1 MKRIL
6 LLFLSVLISAHVFSQ
21 NSPKAYLVSNAHFD
35 SQWNWDVQRSIREY
49 IPKTL
54 DQNLFLLG
62 TYPDYVFNFEG
73 GIKYQWMKEYYPH
86 QYELIKRYIREGRW
100 HVTGSTWDATDPN
113 IPSAE
118 SFTRNI
124 LYGQH
129 FYRREFG
136 VEGTDIFLPDCFGF
150 GWTLPTI
157 AAHSGLIG
165 FSTQKLMWRHRPFHG
180 TSKIPFEIGL
190 WQGVDGSRIMAV
202 MDAHNYT
209 TKWRYEDLSHSK
221 YLQDI
226 AQSNPLN
233 AVYHYYGTGDTG
245 GAPTI
250 ESVRALE
257 LGLQGN
263 GPVEIIS
270 ATSDRLYKDYLPY
283 SSHPELPVWNGE
295 LLMDVH
301 ATGCYTS
308 QAAMKLYNRR
318 NEQLADAAER
328 SAVAADW
335 LGAVPYP
342 REVLTEAWKRFIW
355 HQFHDDLTGT
365 SLPRAYEFSWN
376 DELISL
382 KQFGDVLTTSVG
394 AVSRGLDTDVKGL
407 PVVLYNAAGFE
418 VSDVV
423 EVTLPLEG
431 SKFTVY
437 DDKGVRVPSQVLG
450 TQQGQTRLLVEAT
463 VPAAGYAVY
472 DIRKGGQP
480 KAPAIKA
487 GAWGLENSVY
497 KLTLDANGDIS
508 SIVDKRHGRE
518 LVAAGKSIRLAFF
531 PQNESYS
538 WPAWEILKKTVDA
551 APQSITG
558 EVKVTVAEEGPL
570 RASVCVERTLGD
582 SRFRQWITLREGAQA
597 DRIDLVNDID
607 WQSSDALLKA
617 EFPLSVS
624 NPEAVYDLGVGS
636 VARGNNTATAYEVYA
651 QQWADLTDADGS
663 YGVSVLND
671 SKYGWDKPA
680 DNTLRLTLLHTPAT
694 KGGYAYQ
701 NKQDF
706 GHHTFT
712 YSIVG
717 HAGDYRAG
725 GAVRKAEVLNQPLR
739 AFVAPRHGGVLG
751 RSFSLAAST
760 MYDTQAVFT
769 VDGKEHTALVPYY
782 GGFIGQWG
790 HTGHTEPY
798 LKDAQV
804 AFVGTH
810 KHDMIRNED
819 RPYEFTYMFRI
830 GLDIPEGARQLVLP
844 DDPRIVVFAATVAED
859 PAGGIGAACDLLRV
873 QLPVKGAD
881 ASQAGRRNLLYGKPV
896 VERSGEVNASERAE
910 CATDEDVSTKWCDYS
925 DAKPKLLGVD
935 LGRETTIRGWY
946 VMHAA
951 LEALDYI
958 TKEYSLQ
965 VRRSPGEEWKTVDT
979 VYDNTALET
988 DRVLPQPVTARY
1000 VRLVVSKPDQS
1011 EGNTARIY
1019 EFEVY

>member
-1 MKRIL
+1 M
-6 LLFLSVLISAHVFSQ
+6 
-21 NSPKAYLVSNAHFD
+21 
-35 SQWNWDVQRSIREY
+35 
-49 IPKTL
+49 
-54 DQNLFLLG
+54 
-62 TYPDYVFNFEG
+62 
-73 GIKYQWMKEYYPH
+73 
-86 QYELIKRYIREGRW
+86 
-100 HVTGSTWDATDPN
+100 
-113 IPSAE
+113 
-118 SFTRNI
+118 
-124 LYGQH
+124 
-129 FYRREFG
+129 
-136 VEGTDIFLPDCFGF
+136 
-150 GWTLPTI
+150 
-157 AAHSGLIG
+157 
-165 FSTQKLMWRHRPFHG
+165 
-180 TSKIPFEIGL
+180 
-190 WQGVDGSRIMAV
+190 
-202 MDAHNYT
+202 
-209 TKWRYEDLSHSK
+209 
-221 YLQDI
+221 
-226 AQSNPLN
+226 
-233 AVYHYYGTGDTG
+233 
-245 GAPTI
+245 
-250 ESVRALE
+250 
-257 LGLQGN
+257 
-263 GPVEIIS
+263 
-270 ATSDRLYKDYLPY
+270 
-283 SSHPELPVWNGE
+283 
-295 LLMDVH
+295 
-301 ATGCYTS
+301 
-308 QAAMKLYNRR
+308 
-318 NEQLADAAER
+318 
-328 SAVAADW
+328 
-335 LGAVPYP
+335 
-342 REVLTEAWKRFIW
+342 
-355 HQFHDDLTGT
+355 
-365 SLPRAYEFSWN
+365 
-376 DELISL
+376 
-382 KQFGDVLTTSVG
+382 
-394 AVSRGLDTDVKGL
+394 
-407 PVVLYNAAGFE
+407 
-418 VSDVV
+418 
-423 EVTLPLEG
+423 
-431 SKFTVY
+431 
-437 DDKGVRVPSQVLG
+437 
-450 TQQGQTRLLVEAT
+450 
-463 VPAAGYAVY
+463 
-472 DIRKGGQP
+472 
-480 KAPAIKA
+480 
-487 GAWGLENSVY
+487 
-497 KLTLDANGDIS
+497 
-508 SIVDKRHGRE
+508 
-518 LVAAGKSIRLAFF
+518 AAGKSIRLAFF

-551 APQSITG
+551 SPQAITG
-558 EVKVTVAEEGPL
+558 EVKVSVAEEGPL

-607 WQSSDALLKA
+607 WQSSNALLKA

-751 RSFSLAAST
+751 RSFSLASSQNPNVALRALKQAEDSDEYVVRFYETSGLGSQQAVVGFAAQIVDARELNGVEDVVGDAEFSGRELRFEVGPFGMKTFRVKLARPARALTPAAEAAVELPYNVYLLAAST

>member
-1 MKRIL
+1 M
-6 LLFLSVLISAHVFSQ
+6 
-21 NSPKAYLVSNAHFD
+21 P
-35 SQWNWDVQRSIREY
+35 
-49 IPKTL
+49 
-54 DQNLFLLG
+54 
-62 TYPDYVFNFEG
+62 
-73 GIKYQWMKEYYPH
+73 
-86 QYELIKRYIREGRW
+86 
-100 HVTGSTWDATDPN
+100 
-113 IPSAE
+113 
-118 SFTRNI
+118 FTI
-124 LYGQH
+124 TM
-129 FYRREFG
+129 
-136 VEGTDIFLPDCFGF
+136 VP
-150 GWTLPTI
+150 
-157 AAHSGLIG
+157 
-165 FSTQKLMWRHRPFHG
+165 
-180 TSKIPFEIGL
+180 
-190 WQGVDGSRIMAV
+190 
-202 MDAHNYT
+202 
-209 TKWRYEDLSHSK
+209 
-221 YLQDI
+221 
-226 AQSNPLN
+226 
-233 AVYHYYGTGDTG
+233 GDTG

-257 LGLQGN
+257 LGLQGD

-342 REVLTEAWKRFIW
+342 REVLSEAWKRFLW

-365 SLPRAYEFSWN
+365 SIPRAYEFSWN
-376 DELISL
+376 DELISM
-382 KQFGDVLTTSVG
+382 KQFSDVLTTSVG
-394 AVSRGLDTDVKGL
+394 AVSRGLDTDVKGT
-407 PVVLYNAAGFE
+407 PVVLYNPAGFE

-431 SKFTVY
+431 RKFTAY
-437 DDKGVRVPSQVLG
+437 DQNGARVACQVLG
-450 TQQGQTRLLVEAT
+450 TDAGQTRLLVQAT

-472 DIRKGGQP
+472 DVRKGGSSTASP
-480 KAPAIKA
+480 IKA
-487 GAWGLENSVY
+487 TASGLENSVY

-508 SIVDKRHGRE
+508 SIIDKRNGRE
-518 LVAAGKSIRLAFF
+518 LVAPGKAVRLAFF
-531 PQNESYS
+531 AQNESYS

-551 APQSITG
+551 APQPVTG
-558 EVKVTVAEEGPL
+558 DVRITVAEEGPL
-570 RASVCVERTLGD
+570 RSSVCVERTCGD

-597 DRIDLVNDID
+597 DRIDLVNDVD
-607 WQSSDALLKA
+607 WQSANALLKA
-617 EFPLSVS
+617 EFPLAVS
-624 NPEAVYDLGVGS
+624 NPQAVYDLGVGS
-636 VARGNNTATAYEVYA
+636 VSRGNNTPTAYEVYA
-651 QQWADLTDADGS
+651 QQWADLTDKDGS

-671 SKYGWDKPA
+671 SKYGWDKPS
-680 DNTLRLTLLHTPAT
+680 DNTLRLTLLHTPKT

-701 NKQDF
+701 DHQDF

-717 HAGDYRAG
+717 HAGDYRSG
-725 GAVRKAEVLNQPLR
+725 RTVMKAEVLNQPLR
-739 AFVAPRHGGVLG
+739 AFVARKGQGTLG
-751 RSFSLAAST
+751 RSFSFVRSQNDKVALRALKQAEDSDEYVVRFYETSGLHPQQAVVDFAAGIVSAKELNGVEDEIGHADFSGRELRFEIKPFGMKTFRVKLARPARALTPAAEAAVELPYNVKTASYNPFRSDANFDGKGCSYAAELLPSRIVYGGVGFEMGDPAAENGVKCRRDTIDLPRGRYGKLYLLAAST

-965 VRRSPGEEWKTVDT
+965 VRRSTGEEWKTVDT

>member
-1 MKRIL
+1 M
-6 LLFLSVLISAHVFSQ
+6 
-21 NSPKAYLVSNAHFD
+21 
-35 SQWNWDVQRSIREY
+35 
-49 IPKTL
+49 
-54 DQNLFLLG
+54 
-62 TYPDYVFNFEG
+62 
-73 GIKYQWMKEYYPH
+73 
-86 QYELIKRYIREGRW
+86 
-100 HVTGSTWDATDPN
+100 
-113 IPSAE
+113 
-118 SFTRNI
+118 
-124 LYGQH
+124 
-129 FYRREFG
+129 
-136 VEGTDIFLPDCFGF
+136 
-150 GWTLPTI
+150 
-157 AAHSGLIG
+157 
-165 FSTQKLMWRHRPFHG
+165 
-180 TSKIPFEIGL
+180 
-190 WQGVDGSRIMAV
+190 
-202 MDAHNYT
+202 
-209 TKWRYEDLSHSK
+209 
-221 YLQDI
+221 
-226 AQSNPLN
+226 
-233 AVYHYYGTGDTG
+233 
-245 GAPTI
+245 
-250 ESVRALE
+250 
-257 LGLQGN
+257 
-263 GPVEIIS
+263 
-270 ATSDRLYKDYLPY
+270 
-283 SSHPELPVWNGE
+283 
-295 LLMDVH
+295 
-301 ATGCYTS
+301 
-308 QAAMKLYNRR
+308 
-318 NEQLADAAER
+318 
-328 SAVAADW
+328 
-335 LGAVPYP
+335 
-342 REVLTEAWKRFIW
+342 
-355 HQFHDDLTGT
+355 
-365 SLPRAYEFSWN
+365 
-376 DELISL
+376 
-382 KQFGDVLTTSVG
+382 
-394 AVSRGLDTDVKGL
+394 
-407 PVVLYNAAGFE
+407 
-418 VSDVV
+418 
-423 EVTLPLEG
+423 
-431 SKFTVY
+431 
-437 DDKGVRVPSQVLG
+437 
-450 TQQGQTRLLVEAT
+450 
-463 VPAAGYAVY
+463 
-472 DIRKGGQP
+472 
-480 KAPAIKA
+480 
-487 GAWGLENSVY
+487 ENSVY

-551 APQSITG
+551 APQAITG

-607 WQSSDALLKA
+607 WQSSNALLKA

-751 RSFSLAAST
+751 RSFSLVASQNPNVALRALKQAEDSDEYVVRFYETSGLGSQQAVASFAAQIVDARELNGVEDVVGDAEFSGRELRFEVGPFGMKTFRVKLARPVRALTPAAEAAVELPYNVKTASYNPFRSDSNFDGKGNSYAAELMPSRIVYGGVGFEIGGPAAENGVKCRRDTIDLPRGRYGKLYLLAAST

-910 CATDEDVSTKWCDYS
+910 YATDEDVSTKWCDYS

-951 LEALDYI
+951 LESLDYI

-965 VRRSPGEEWKTVDT
+965 VRQSPGEEWKTVDT

>member
-1 MKRIL
+1 MYKITEKVTL
-6 LLFLSVLISAHVFSQ
+6 NPTVTKMVIEAPLIAK
-21 NSPKAYLVSNAHFD
+21 KAK
-35 SQWNWDVQRSIREY
+35 
-49 IPKTL
+49 P
-54 DQNLFLLG
+54 
-62 TYPDYVFNFEG
+62 
-73 GIKYQWMKEYYPH
+73 
-86 QYELIKRYIREGRW
+86 
-100 HVTGSTWDATDPN
+100 
-113 IPSAE
+113 
-118 SFTRNI
+118 
-124 LYGQH
+124 GQ
-129 FYRREFG
+129 FII
-136 VEGTDIFLPDCFGF
+136 V
-150 GWTLPTI
+150 
-157 AAHSGLIG
+157 
-165 FSTQKLMWRHRPFHG
+165 RPFEDSERIPLTVAGYDREAG
-180 TSKIPFEIGL
+180 T
-190 WQGVDGSRIMAV
+190 
-202 MDAHNYT
+202 
-209 TKWRYEDLSHSK
+209 
-221 YLQDI
+221 
-226 AQSNPLN
+226 
-233 AVYHYYGTGDTG
+233 
-245 GAPTI
+245 
-250 ESVRALE
+250 
-257 LGLQGN
+257 
-263 GPVEIIS
+263 VEIIFQIVGGTTMELNS
-270 ATSDRLYKDYLPY
+270 LNAGDSVHDFVGPLGRATETEGLKKVCVVGGGVGCAIALPIARELHEQGCVVHSVVGFRNKD
-283 SSHPELPVWNGE
+283 
-295 LLMDVH
+295 LLILED
-301 ATGCYTS
+301 
-308 QAAMKLYNRR
+308 
-318 NEQLADAAER
+318 E
-328 SAVAADW
+328 
-335 LGAVPYP
+335 
-342 REVLTEAWKRFIW
+342 F
-355 HQFHDDLTGT
+355 
-365 SLPRAYEFSWN
+365 RACS
-376 DELISL
+376 DELRIM
-382 KQFGDVLTTSVG
+382 
-394 AVSRGLDTDVKGL
+394 TD
-407 PVVLYNAAGFE
+407 
-418 VSDVV
+418 D
-423 EVTLPLEG
+423 G
-431 SKFTVY
+431 SYGT
-437 DDKGVRVPSQVLG
+437 KGVV
-450 TQQGQTRLLVEAT
+450 T
-463 VPAAGYAVY
+463 AA
-472 DIRKGGQP
+472 
-480 KAPAIKA
+480 
-487 GAWGLENSVY
+487 
-497 KLTLDANGDIS
+497 LD
-508 SIVDKRHGRE
+508 E

-551 APQSITG
+551 SPQAITG

-751 RSFSLAAST
+751 RSFSLVASQNPNVALRALKQAEDSDEYVVRFYETSGLGSQQAVASFAAQIVDARELNGVEDVVGDAEFSGRELRFEVGPFGMKTFRVKLARPVRALTPAAEAAVELPYNVKTASYNPFRSDSNFDGKGNSYAAELMPSRIVYGGVGFEIGDPAAQNGVKCRRDTIDLPRGRYGKLYLLAAST

-910 CATDEDVSTKWCDYS
+910 YATDEDVSTKWCDYS

-951 LEALDYI
+951 LESLDYI

-965 VRRSPGEEWKTVDT
+965 VRQSPGEEWKTVDT
-979 VYDNTALET
+979 VYDNTAFET
-988 DRVLPQPVTARY
+988 DRILPEPIIARY